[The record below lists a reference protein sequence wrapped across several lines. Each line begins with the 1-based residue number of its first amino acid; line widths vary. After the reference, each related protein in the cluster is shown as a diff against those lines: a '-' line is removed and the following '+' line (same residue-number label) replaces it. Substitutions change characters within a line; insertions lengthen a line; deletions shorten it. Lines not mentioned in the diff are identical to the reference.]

1 MIPTVSATATMP
13 FTRPLIIFELNSG
26 ASRNIGETRARTRK
40 KAATCCSEKWA
51 RRVSGAIFATDGLE
65 VDLLGDAAPQVRRP
79 VGDRVEHPRTGDDQ
93 HDHEGDDLRDEGE
106 RLLLDLG
113 DGLED
118 RDQQADDQGGQE
130 HRHGD
135 LDGDGHHVD
144 HQAGDGILG
153 HVWKLWTRDPQI
165 RFQPSTRMNRRI
177 LNGSEMK
184 TGGSIII
191 PIDINVDE
199 TTRSMIRN
207 GRKIRKPIW
216 KAVLS
221 SEMMNAGISTWVGTS
236 RRVLTSEGFSP
247 DSFTNRAT
255 SLSRVWLNMNS
266 RS

>member
-13 FTRPLIIFELNSG
+13 FTRRLIIFELNSG
-26 ASRNIGETRARTRK
+26 ASRNIGETRAITRK
-40 KAATCCSEKWA
+40 KAATCCSENWA
-51 RRVSGAIFATDGLE
+51 RRDSGPIFATDGLE

-79 VGDRVEHPRTGDDQ
+79 VGDRGEHPRTTDDQ

-106 RLLLDLG
+106 RLLLDLR

-118 RDQQADDQGGQE
+118 RDEQTDDERGQQ

-135 LDGDGHHVD
+135 LDGDAHHVD

-177 LNGSEMK
+177 LNGREMK
-184 TGGSIII
+184 TGGSIIM
-191 PIDINVDE
+191 PIDMSVLE
-199 TTRSMIRN
+199 TTRSMIRK
-207 GRKIRKPIW
+207 GRKIKKPIW

-221 SEMMNAGISTWVGTS
+221 SEMMNAGISTSVGTS
-236 RRVLTSEGFSP
+236 ARVLTFSFLE
-247 DSFTNRAT
+247 SLTNSA
-255 SLSRVWLNMNS
+255 